1 MPRSPRGGGTITAL
15 LVDDEQLAREELG
28 YLLRSFPEVSILG
41 EAEDGPGALK
51 RIDELKPDIVF
62 LDVQMPGLNGLEV
75 AREILARKRKPPHII
90 FATAFDQYA
99 VEAFEVNAADYLLKP
114 VETDRLGRSIERAR
128 ELMRSPER
136 ESERVARLLRAIEDQ
151 ATSPSKV
158 LVRVR
163 GRMILVDAADVIFAS
178 VRDGSVRIVATE
190 FEGHTN
196 YKTLDELQS
205 TLSERHFWRPHRSF
219 IVNIDRIKEV
229 VPWFRS
235 SYKLRMSDRERTGIP
250 VSRAQTR
257 RLRELFR
264 L

>member
-1 MPRSPRGGGTITAL
+1 MPASPRDGGSITAL

-28 YLLRSFPEVSILG
+28 YLLRSFPEVTVLG
-41 EAEDGPGALK
+41 EAEDGPGALE
-51 RIDELKPDIVF
+51 RIQELQPDVVF
-62 LDVQMPGLNGLEV
+62 LDVQMPGLSGLEV
-75 AREILARKRKPPHII
+75 AREIMARRRKPPHII

-114 VETDRLGRSIERAR
+114 VEIDRLGRSIERAW

-136 ESERVARLLRAIEDQ
+136 ESERMARLLSALQEQ
-151 ATSPSKV
+151 ATSPSKI
-158 LVRVR
+158 LVRVQ

-178 VRDGSVRIVATE
+178 VRDGGVRIVATE

-196 YKTLDELQS
+196 FKTLDELRS
-205 TLSERHFWRPHRSF
+205 TLSDRRFWRPHRSF

-235 SYKLRMSDRERTGIP
+235 SYQLRMSDRDRTGIP
-250 VSRAQTR
+250 VSRAQTKK
-257 RLRELFR
+257 LRKLFR